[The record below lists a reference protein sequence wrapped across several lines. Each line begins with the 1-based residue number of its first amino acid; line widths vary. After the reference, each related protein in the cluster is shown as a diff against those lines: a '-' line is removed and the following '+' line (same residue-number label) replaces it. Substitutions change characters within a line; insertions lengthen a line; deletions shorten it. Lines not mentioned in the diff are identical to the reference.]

1 MLDLCVGGI
10 VPDYAQPP
18 SRTAWT
24 SRAEW
29 LPGLNPPATN
39 TLVSSTTSPG
49 PVVITVVWTPGDSL
63 CKTPGDRHGRSRASL
78 CPCCPTNSL
87 RVCQPDEFRAG
98 CNVSQPYAIDD
109 DAPVPDRPAWSA
121 RPASIKNSRV
131 YSRTAAVRAF
141 HWYPRSFR
149 KPDHGRSTARYVS
162 PMQCMRQH
170 HWPYGG
176 QGWIARPTEPSRPH
190 HGWEGSLVL
199 ASFYDR
205 RPRSIAAPRDC
216 FAGRSCKIPPQTPWW
231 INSPSGRGRLRKLD
245 APH

>member
-1 MLDLCVGGI
+1 VLDLCVGGI

-162 PMQCMRQH
+162 LDAMH
-170 HWPYGG
+170 
-176 QGWIARPTEPSRPH
+176 E
-190 HGWEGSLVL
+190 
-199 ASFYDR
+199 
-205 RPRSIAAPRDC
+205 AAPLVQRHGEFAAPARD
-216 FAGRSCKIPPQTPWW
+216 RPPYPVDTAIRWT
-231 INSPSGRGRLRKLD
+231 RVDR